1 MYLHH
6 TFILKLLIHL
16 YYEQIKTAGSSKSV
30 KDTYKDTYG
39 IKFSFLHNC
48 TTIIAHNDHRGYVI
62 LHRAYTNRGIV
73 FWPLHYAIAHQQHWH
88 QWGELIS
95 YHCRV

>member
-16 YYEQIKTAGSSKSV
+16 YYEQIKTAGREDHQRVSLR
-30 KDTYKDTYG
+30 DTYG
-39 IKFSFLHNC
+39 RKFSFLHNC

-62 LHRAYTNRGIV
+62 LHRAYTNRSIV
-73 FWPLHYAIAHQQHWH
+73 FWLHYAIAHQQH
-88 QWGELIS
+88 I
-95 YHCRV
+95 RV